1 MNESTP
7 FRFLFI
13 GSRAVSG
20 AERFGEVLGAAL
32 RGGID
37 AFLLREKEMEGGPL
51 FRLALEA
58 REATG
63 QAGALL
69 IVSDRIDVALAAGAD
84 GVHLPES
91 SFDAAEARK
100 IVGGGMLVGRSVH
113 DREGAVRAEQ
123 NGADYL
129 LVGPVFPTPGK
140 EERALGIDQASAI
153 ITGIRTPAVAVG
165 GINGENVEQLA
176 GSGFSAAAVI
186 RAVADADNPEERAR
200 DLRSRISAA
209 FR

>member
-1 MNESTP
+1 MNGSMP

-37 AFLLREKEMEGGPL
+37 AFLLREKEMDGGPL
-51 FRLALEA
+51 LRLAREA
-58 REATG
+58 REATRK
-63 QAGALL
+63 AEALL

-84 GVHLPES
+84 GVHLPEN
-91 SFDAAEARK
+91 SFDAAEARR
-100 IVGGGMLVGRSVH
+100 IVGDEMLVGRSVH
-113 DREGAVRAEQ
+113 DREGAMRAEQ

-140 EERALGIDQASAI
+140 EERALGIDRATAI
-153 ITGIRTPAVAVG
+153 VAGIRTPAAVVG
-165 GINGENVEQLA
+165 GIDGENVGRLA
-176 GSGFSAAAVI
+176 GAGFSAAAVI
-186 RAVADADNPEERAR
+186 RAVAAADNPEEKTR
-200 DLRSRISAA
+200 DLRSRIDMA